1 MNHPAEGRTAG
12 KHPKRKE
19 GRPKAT
25 NHQSHALTERKRT
38 TRTKTGNLFCPHSCE
53 QPADATRANTSLFL
67 QQMMIGRT

>member
-38 TRTKTGNLFCPHSCE
+38 TRTKTGNLFFPT
-53 QPADATRANTSLFL
+53 PANIPLMQHAPILPLFL